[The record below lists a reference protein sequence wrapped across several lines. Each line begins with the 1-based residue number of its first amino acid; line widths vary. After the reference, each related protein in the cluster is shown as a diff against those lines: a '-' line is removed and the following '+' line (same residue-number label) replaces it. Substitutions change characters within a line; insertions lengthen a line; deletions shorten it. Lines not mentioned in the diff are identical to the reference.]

1 VGFVVTKD
9 QLERARQIPV
19 LDYVLHN
26 EANLFKRVGSGYR
39 LRADDAFAVNDAGWY
54 CHRRCTGSRTALDY
68 LVEIKGYGLVEAVCS
83 LLGEKPFEHG
93 DVPDLQT
100 YKSKPKARSPTA
112 PAKQNNPSTRTHEQ
126 AGREAPEQP
135 ERLPFAPPIRYKNNR
150 RVIAYLQ
157 SRGIDKDLILDCIK
171 QGSLYEG
178 ANWHNCVFVGRDE
191 SGKRRFAAMRGTTS
205 TFKCDAEGSDKQYG
219 FILPPENP
227 NSREVAIFE
236 APIDCL
242 SHQTLCKQGFI
253 PPFDGWRL
261 SLGGTSDLAL
271 VHFLKTHDEVTHCL
285 ICTDNDKGGNA
296 IAKKIAEMP
305 GITTERSMLAVDED
319 WNEML
324 QALQKQ
330 ERTKGRSRQ
339 SGIPTL

>member
-19 LDYVLHN
+19 LDYVLLH
-26 EANLFKRVGSGYR
+26 EASQFKQVGRSYR
-39 LRADDAFAVNDAGWY
+39 LRTDDAFAVSESGWY
-54 CHRRCTGSRTALDY
+54 CHKRGIGSRTALDY
-68 LVEIKGYGLVEAVCS
+68 LVEIKGYGLIDAVCS
-83 LLGEKPFEHG
+83 LLNEKPFEHS
-93 DVPDLQT
+93 DVPDMQT
-100 YKSKPKARSPTA
+100 YKSKPKARSPTT
-112 PAKQNNPSTRTHEQ
+112 PVKQSKP
-126 AGREAPEQP
+126 PP
-135 ERLPFAPPIRYKNNR
+135 ERMPFAPPLRYKDNK

-171 QGSLYEG
+171 QGSLYES

-191 SGKRRFAAMRGTTS
+191 NGKSRFAAMRGTTS
-205 TFKCDAEGSDKQYG
+205 AFKCDADGSDKRYG
-219 FILPPENP
+219 FILPPKNP
-227 NSREVAIFE
+227 NSHEVAVFE

-271 VHFLKTHDEVTHCL
+271 IHFIKIHAEVTHCF

-319 WNEML
+319 WNEKL

-330 ERTKGRSRQ
+330 ERTKGRSLQ